1 MANSGLARM
10 AKRALTRLDAQIR
23 EDVEVYQGQ
32 VFIWDRK
39 GFEELVGLNASD
51 AVVSKLV
58 SSYRTQLKQAD
69 KNILRVK
76 SVGKRLA
83 TAKLNIISKKI
94 EGYDPSRH
102 EVYAVYNFGTA
113 ERIKRNIGSQ
123 YEKLTGR
130 DSKEITGRLDKGD
143 RASEAGG
150 VQVGHGEFG
159 HAVSTT
165 KVLGAESV
173 MKTKTSMQK
182 YSNTEGYKRLE
193 SHITTYK
200 ERMNVNLSI
209 DHYQEVSAR
218 GKLKKTYT
226 PILSSQGAGENLLD
240 AMEEREALA
249 ELRKSMEEEYLNI
262 VDQEGSRSL
271 LQAIDDTTT
280 YTLIKGV
287 KIAKYKGDAK
297 PKKVVKSKGRGKTS
311 KTIDKTAKVGVIKGT
326 GAPAPKN
333 KRKTKRS
340 STSIVNLIGV
350 FNQQLPKTVAKNMQN
365 PALQYQTGRF
375 ASSVRVTDINQTQQG
390 FPSIGYTY
398 MRNPYETFEVGNR
411 QGTIERDPRRLIE
424 KSIRE
429 IATGMAIGRFYT
441 RRN

>member
-23 EDVEVYQGQ
+23 EEVEVYQGQ

-39 GFEELVGLNASD
+39 GFEELVGLTSSD
-51 AVVSKLV
+51 AIVSKLV
-58 SSYRTQLKQAD
+58 SSYRRQLKQAD

-83 TAKLNIISKKI
+83 SAKRNIIAKRI
-94 EGYDPSRH
+94 EGYDPSKH
-102 EVYAVYNFGTA
+102 EVYAVYNYGTA
-113 ERIKRNIGSQ
+113 ERIKRNIGAE

-130 DSKEITGRLDKGD
+130 NSKEITGRIDKGD
-143 RASEAGG
+143 KALEAGG

-182 YSNTEGYKRLE
+182 YSKMEGYKKLE
-193 SHITTYK
+193 SHLTTYK

-209 DHYQEVSAR
+209 EHYQEVSAR

-226 PILSSQGAGENLLD
+226 PILSSQGTGENLLD

-249 ELRKSMEEEYLNI
+249 ELRKAMEDEYLTI
-262 VDQEGSRSL
+262 VDQEGSRTL
-271 LQAIDDTTT
+271 RQAIEDTTT
-280 YTLIKGV
+280 YTLMKGL
-287 KIAKYKGDAK
+287 KRAKYKGDAK
-297 PKKVVKSKGRGKTS
+297 PKEVVKSKS
-311 KTIDKTAKVGVIKGT
+311 KSRSRKAINKTAKVRSIKGT

-333 KRKTKRS
+333 KRNTKRS
-340 STSIVNLIGV
+340 STSIVNLIGAL
-350 FNQQLPKTVAKNMQN
+350 NAQLPKTVAKNMGA
-365 PALQYQTGRF
+365 PALEYQTGRF
-375 ASSVRVTDINQTQQG
+375 ASSVRITDISQTNRG

-398 MRNPYETFEVGNR
+398 QRNPYETFEVGNR
-411 QGTIERDPRRLIE
+411 QGTIDRDPRKLIDS
-424 KSIRE
+424 SIRE
-429 IATGMAIGRFYT
+429 IAASMAIGRFYT
-441 RRN
+441 RRV

>member
-94 EGYDPSRH
+94 GGYDPSRH

-226 PILSSQGAGENLLD
+226 PILSSQGTGENLLD
-240 AMEEREALA
+240 AIEEREALA

-297 PKKVVKSKGRGKTS
+297 PKKVVKSKGRGKTR
-311 KTIDKTAKVGVIKGT
+311 KTINKTAKVGVIKGT

-350 FNQQLPKTVAKNMQN
+350 FNQQLPKTVAKNMRN

-398 MRNPYETFEVGNR
+398 MRNPYETFEIGNR

>member
-249 ELRKSMEEEYLNI
+249 ELRKSMEEEYLKI
-262 VDQEGSRSL
+262 VDQKGSRSL

-297 PKKVVKSKGRGKTS
+297 PKKVVKSKGRGKTR
-311 KTIDKTAKVGVIKGT
+311 KTINKTAKVGVIKGT

-350 FNQQLPKTVAKNMQN
+350 FNQQLPKTVAKNMRN
-365 PALQYQTGRF
+365 PALQYQT
-375 ASSVRVTDINQTQQG
+375 
-390 FPSIGYTY
+390 
-398 MRNPYETFEVGNR
+398 
-411 QGTIERDPRRLIE
+411 
-424 KSIRE
+424 
-429 IATGMAIGRFYT
+429 
-441 RRN
+441 